1 MVVYSLGKPLLILL
15 FNSINMEFFNEL
27 VAIFQH
33 IIKLDFSWFFQN
45 YSSAIYIILFV
56 VIFVETGLVAMPFLP
71 GDSLLFTAGI
81 FAASGELNLSYLLIL
96 LLIAAVLGDNCNY
109 WIGRKIG
116 LRVFQLKFRSKP
128 IVNKKYLDQT
138 ELFFVKNGVKAIIMA
153 RFVPFVRTF
162 APFAAGIGKMNYNRF
177 FLFDLLGGFLWIF
190 SLTLAGYL
198 LGEVEWIRKHIDL
211 VCLGIIFISVLPMLY
226 EFIKGKLQASKK

>member
-1 MVVYSLGKPLLILL
+1 
-15 FNSINMEFFNEL
+15 MEFFNEL
-27 VAIFQH
+27 FAIFQH
-33 IIKLDFSWFFQN
+33 IIKLDFSWFFEN
-45 YSSAIYIILFV
+45 YSSAIYIILFL
-56 VIFVETGLVAMPFLP
+56 VIFIETGLVAMPFLP

-116 LRVFQLKFRSKP
+116 LRVFQLKFRGKP

-138 ELFFVKNGVKAIIMA
+138 ELFFAKNGVKAIIMA

-211 VCLGIIFISVLPMLY
+211 VCLGIIFLSILPMLF
-226 EFIKGKLQASKK
+226 EVIKSKLKARNKE

>member
-1 MVVYSLGKPLLILL
+1 
-15 FNSINMEFFNEL
+15 MEFFNEL
-27 VAIFQH
+27 FTIFQH
-33 IIKLDFSWFFQN
+33 IIKLDFSWFFEN

-116 LRVFQLKFRSKP
+116 LRVFQLKFRGKP

-138 ELFFVKNGVKAIIMA
+138 ELFFAKNGVKAIIMA

-211 VCLGIIFISVLPMLY
+211 VCLGIIFLSILPMLF
-226 EFIKGKLQASKK
+226 EVIKSKLKARNIE